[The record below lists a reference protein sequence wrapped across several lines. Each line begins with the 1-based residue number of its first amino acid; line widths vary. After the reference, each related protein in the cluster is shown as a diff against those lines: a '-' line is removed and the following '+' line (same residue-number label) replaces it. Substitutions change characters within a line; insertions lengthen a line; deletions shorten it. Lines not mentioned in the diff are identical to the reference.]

1 MAIRAK
7 KCTFVPT
14 TQPTMQALFPRL
26 KRIVSMA
33 TPRAMRTIIWIV
45 KLTTL
50 VSFAVFLMQY
60 TGLLTWISAALSP
73 LFHIF
78 GLPGDAAMA
87 FVSGYCI
94 NIYSSI
100 GVISTLELSAR
111 EITILAT
118 MSTAAHAIFVEGA
131 VLHRTGTPPLY
142 SIAVR
147 TVASILIGMALN
159 LLLPG
164 RPELAAASVNLSDVP
179 LFAVQDDF
187 WPLFCDW
194 AKGMIRLAVMM
205 TVLIYLLNILQRIL
219 YEFGIMA
226 WISRLLYPL
235 LALFGLPRQGS
246 FLWIVANVIG
256 LSYGSAAM
264 IEEVERGTL
273 SRRDIHLLNTHIGIS
288 HSNLEDLLLYT
299 SIGGIWWVILLA
311 RWVVVTLLV
320 WAIRLYWY
328 LRGAKA

>member
-1 MAIRAK
+1 M
-7 KCTFVPT
+7 
-14 TQPTMQALFPRL
+14 QPLVPRL
-26 KRIVSMA
+26 RQIVATA
-33 TPRAMRTIIWIV
+33 TPRAFRTIFWIV

-50 VSFAVFLMQY
+50 VSFVVFVMQY
-60 TGLLTWISAALSP
+60 TGLIHWISALLSP
-73 LFHIF
+73 VFHIF

-100 GVISTLELSAR
+100 AVISTLDLTAR

-131 VLHRTGTPPLY
+131 VLHRTGTRPLY
-142 SIAVR
+142 SIVVR
-147 TVASILIGMALN
+147 TLASITLGVVLN

-164 RPELAAASVNLSDVP
+164 APAAPVATTALADVP
-179 LFAVQDDF
+179 LFAIQGEL
-187 WPLFCDW
+187 WPQLAAW
-194 AKGMIRLAVMM
+194 AEGMVRLALMM
-205 TVLIYLLNILQRIL
+205 TVLIYLLNILQRVL
-219 YEFGIMA
+219 YEFGFME
-226 WISRLLYPL
+226 WISRLLAPL
-235 LALFGLPRQGS
+235 ISLFGLPRQGS

-273 SRRDIHLLNTHIGIS
+273 TKRDIHLLNSHIGIS

-299 SIGGIWWVILLA
+299 SIGGIWWVILTA
-311 RWVVVTLLV
+311 RWVLVTLLV
-320 WAIRLYWY
+320 WSIRLYW
-328 LRGAKA
+328 RITDKKG